1 MWRRNTGCFATEI
14 ALDGVCWWLG
24 TFSSPELSASTYDFD
39 EWTFRRPHAEVNF
52 PGIDSL
58 KEIKFLSPQVH
69 MVTREKEKE
78 NLRAFL

>member
-14 ALDGVCWWLG
+14 ALDGVCWWPG

-52 PGIDSL
+52 PGMDSL
-58 KEIKFLSPQVH
+58 KEIQFLSPQVH